1 MYAHYQKIKDS
12 TKVQQKDEI
21 IRIRE
26 TINEINKIGNYHI
39 TELT

>member
-1 MYAHYQKIKDS
+1 MYAPYQKIKDS
-12 TKVQQKDEI
+12 TKVQQKEEI
-21 IRIRE
+21 IRRGA